1 MARTQSVHL
10 GNASGS
16 EVSVCLFLYVN
27 AKLQEV
33 TIATPA
39 GCCSGQL
46 CTEVQKPHS
55 FTSGLLLCTLDPSW
69 HIMASGPGFGM
80 LQKRKWD
87 FEDLLV
93 QFPFFHAPHTALL
106 GHGKH
111 GM

>member
-1 MARTQSVHL
+1 MHL
-10 GNASGS
+10 GNASGP
-16 EVSVCLFLYVN
+16 EVRVCLFLYVN

-55 FTSGLLLCTLDPSW
+55 LTSGLLLCTLDPSR
-69 HIMASGPGFGM
+69 HITALGPGFGS
-80 LQKRKWD
+80 LKKRRWD

-93 QFPFFHAPHTALL
+93 QFPFLHAPHTALL
-106 GHGKH
+106 VHSKH
-111 GM
+111 CM